1 MASGT
6 QEKDLEQHIEDYLC
20 EHGYHAL
27 APQGY
32 ERALGLV
39 PAEVLAFIG
48 ATQPYGGSTLTRNAF
63 TSGK

>member
-6 QEKDLEQHIEDYLC
+6 QEKDLEQRIEDHLC

-39 PAEVLAFIG
+39 PAEVLGLHRGHAAVRGLNIDPKR
-48 ATQPYGGSTLTRNAF
+48 TYQL
-63 TSGK
+63 